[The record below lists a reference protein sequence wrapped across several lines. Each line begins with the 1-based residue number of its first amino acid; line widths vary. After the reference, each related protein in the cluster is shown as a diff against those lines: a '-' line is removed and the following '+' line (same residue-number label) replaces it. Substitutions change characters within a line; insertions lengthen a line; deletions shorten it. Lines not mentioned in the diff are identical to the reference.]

1 MRAADPPAVAPAMS
15 PTLGE
20 LDGGLVPPNEEPETP
35 VRSDEVPVPVPVPV
49 RESSESSDVE
59 LLWEV
64 NKPMV
69 LVIFP
74 EDKDEVEVELGVSDE
89 PAGAGVVEAG
99 PGSGV
104 GITTGGLEPVETV
117 IIGPIEVP
125 VHV

>member
-20 LDGGLVPPNEEPETP
+20 LDGGLVPPSEEPETP
-35 VRSDEVPVPVPVPV
+35 VGSDEVPVPVLV

-64 NKPMV
+64 NRPVV
-69 LVIFP
+69 LVRLP
-74 EDKDEVEVELGVSDE
+74 EDKDEVEVELEVSDE

-104 GITTGGLEPVETV
+104 EITTGGLEPVVTV
-117 IIGPIEVP
+117 IIGATEVP